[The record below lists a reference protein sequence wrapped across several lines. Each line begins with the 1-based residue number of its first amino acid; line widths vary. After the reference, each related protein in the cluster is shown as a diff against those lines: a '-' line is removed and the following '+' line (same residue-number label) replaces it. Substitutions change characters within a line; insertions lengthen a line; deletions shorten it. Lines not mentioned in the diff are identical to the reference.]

1 MSWWSIFIAMII
13 WGASSL
19 STDYMGYDV
28 SECCKAW
35 PTIPK
40 SELLIGTRCREKET
54 TAPEREG
61 AA

>member
-1 MSWWSIFIAMII
+1 
-13 WGASSL
+13 
-19 STDYMGYDV
+19 MGYDV

-40 SELLIGTRCREKET
+40 SELLIGTRCREKEM